1 MPLPR
6 RHAARTQS
14 CDMVGVLSCVLVRSV
29 CHRFVEEVLA
39 YRSRSDAR
47 MLLGRARLLC
57 QQLEIAG
64 EEHLPKVRARCTDA
78 ERS

>member
-1 MPLPR
+1 MRLELIRVIRMSVVLPSMLL
-6 RHAARTQS
+6 RT
-14 CDMVGVLSCVLVRSV
+14 V

-47 MLLGRARLLC
+47 MMLGRARLLC
-57 QQLEIAG
+57 QRLEEAG
-64 EEHLPKVRARCTDA
+64 TTHLPKVRARCTDA